1 MAVASFEDLC
11 AGLCDLVQVPLPS
24 LKEDSLGRV
33 GFHVL
38 LRGAT
43 VNLVHCP
50 HACPDHVFVLF
61 EFGPVRQDGP
71 GSLAD
76 LQTLLDANFVL
87 LQVNPPVFS
96 RNPGTGDVVLQY
108 VFKLFDAT
116 PHDLYALIDGGVHM
130 VAQWRDGT
138 SQDGHGTTAGLS
150 AVAAF
155 SQQDSHP
162 GHDFSRFA

>member
-1 MAVASFEDLC
+1 MAVASFTDLC
-11 AGLCDLVQVPLPS
+11 AGLCELVHVRTPS

-33 GFHVL
+33 GFHVV

-61 EFGPVRQDGP
+61 EFGPVGQDGQQ
-71 GSLAD
+71 SLAD

-96 RNPGTGDVVLQY
+96 RNPDTGDVVLQY
-108 VFKLFDAT
+108 VFQLFDAT
-116 PHDLYALIDGGVHM
+116 PHDLYALIERGVNM
-130 VAQWRDGT
+130 VSNWREGTAQDDTGELP
-138 SQDGHGTTAGLS
+138 TAL
-150 AVAAF
+150 AF
-155 SQQDSHP
+155 KQEQP
-162 GHDFSRFA
+162 AHDISRFA

>member
-11 AGLCDLVQVPLPS
+11 AGLCDLVQVPLPF
-24 LKEDSLGRV
+24 LKEDSLGRI

-61 EFGPVRQDGP
+61 EFGGVRQDGP

-76 LQTLLDANFVL
+76 LQSLLDANFVL
-87 LQVNPPVFS
+87 LQVDPPFFS
-96 RNPGTGDVVLQY
+96 RNPETGDVVLQY

-116 PHDLYALIDGGVHM
+116 PHEVYALIDRGVDK
-130 VAQWRDGT
+130 VSQWRDGT
-138 SQDGHGTTAGLS
+138 APDNSPTAGVNPTIPFGHEKS
-150 AVAAF
+150 AHDI
-155 SQQDSHP
+155 SQ
-162 GHDFSRFA
+162 FA